1 MPIGTVKSYNDVNRY
16 GFIVLDYENIDVF
29 VHKSEIQTT
38 NQTLKR
44 GQKVMFEIEE
54 GPKGIHAVKVE
65 GVK

>member
-38 NQTLKR
+38 NKILKR
-44 GQKVMFEIEE
+44 GQKVLFEVEE
-54 GPKGIHAVKVE
+54 GLRGLYAVKV
-65 GVK
+65 